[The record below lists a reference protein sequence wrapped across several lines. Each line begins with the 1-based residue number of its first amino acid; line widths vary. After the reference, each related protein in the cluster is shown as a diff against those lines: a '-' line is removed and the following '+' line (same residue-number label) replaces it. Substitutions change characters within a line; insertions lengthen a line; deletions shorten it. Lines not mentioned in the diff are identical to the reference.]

1 CLTRAPAEAHQSCL
15 IFARRTKRRPG
26 LGKSAGTSVVK
37 SLRISYL
44 GGSIQLFHRRSTDMF
59 TSRRQFLLG
68 AGATALASKFDA
80 SLISYALA
88 ADYEF
93 KIGYHTMAW
102 GDKTEQAI
110 DEISELGFR
119 GVEISRPDYEK
130 YSMRVAEFKDLLAA
144 KKLTVVSIATGYIT
158 INPGAEK
165 QEIADRAAMA
175 KWIKEA
181 GGLYLQVTD
190 GARAKE
196 GVNDHE
202 DYKKLGRRLNEIG
215 KRTFGE
221 YEVKLGYHNSM
232 NSMGERRLEVDR
244 IMNATDPKYV
254 WAVIDIAHMR
264 TADGDPVQFT
274 RDYLNRLVYSH
285 FKDVLIQKSQP
296 GLDGRQL
303 KPKYDFVE
311 LGQGVVNI
319 PGALQIM
326 KDFRYQ
332 GWIIIELDRAPIG
345 RTPKE
350 SAVIG
355 KRYVEEKLKLRI

>member
-1 CLTRAPAEAHQSCL
+1 MIP
-15 IFARRTKRRPG
+15 
-26 LGKSAGTSVVK
+26 
-37 SLRISYL
+37 
-44 GGSIQLFHRRSTDMF
+44 
-59 TSRRQFLLG
+59 SRRQFLLG
-68 AGATALASKFDA
+68 AGATALSAQFDA
-80 SLISYALA
+80 NPLSLLSA

-93 KIGYHTMAW
+93 KIGYQTITW

-119 GVEISRPDYEK
+119 GVEIRRPDYEK
-130 YSMRVAEFKDLLAA
+130 YANRAVEFKELMAA
-144 KKLTVVSIATGYIT
+144 KKLTVVSIATGDVT

-165 QEIADRAAMA
+165 QEIADRVAMA
-175 KWIKEA
+175 KWMKEV
-181 GGLYLQVTD
+181 GGLYLQAAD
-190 GARAKE
+190 NARAKE
-196 GVNDHE
+196 GVNDHD
-202 DYKKLGRRLNEIG
+202 DYKRLGRRLTEIG

-221 YEVKLGYHNSM
+221 YGVKFGYHNSM

-254 WAVIDIAHMR
+254 WAAPDIAHLH
-264 TADGDPVQFT
+264 TAGGDPVQFT
-274 RDYLNRLVYSH
+274 RDYINRIVYSH

-296 GLDGRQL
+296 GLDGRPL

-332 GWIIIELDRAPIG
+332 GWIIIELDRAPLG

-350 SAVIG
+350 SAIIS
-355 KRYVEEKLKLRI
+355 KRFVEERLKLKV